1 MCTPSRPLCVMPPR
15 AECRKTHGC
24 MKDNHKECPFSKGK
38 CEYEGG
44 CEETVPGNRKHKS
57 LCQAHSKALIAS
69 DTARSLLRKS
79 ATNVKDEPTLTWL
92 ASDEGKAA
100 SADEY
105 NKRKNILK
113 EQHGV
118 GRNRGK
124 GRKVINA
131 KATPRRGVK
140 ETSTKKSATKAVKM
154 KKAAQCNKA
163 KRMEVLGA
171 KRGRGRVDTSGD
183 GQSAFVLSEFEARW
197 GATSAHAADADKR
210 HPPPSRFVVD
220 LGAHDGLWR
229 SRSHFLV
236 QHGWGALLVEPH
248 PGSFALLRQTWPLA
262 TELHVAASHEAARP
276 ADPRPWDP
284 TAGDERAVTIIAHA
298 GVGSRVGYGAVV
310 SRGQWDNTEARLEED
325 DHRGTIRVYPIQ
337 DLLALAHVPTRFAV
351 LSFSVEWERPLRY
364 AEALVGMMEGGW
376 RADFLVLATG
386 GDAAVRHA
394 LEDAGYEWLKTM
406 GGDDVY
412 YDGRAA
418 TH

>member
-1 MCTPSRPLCVMPPR
+1 MAHSPKMRHRTGPGVLPTYTAAASPPTTTRRLPSEDRRRRRPWTRRGRLACGAATLLAALALLAIAVH
-15 AECRKTHGC
+15 EI
-24 MKDNHKECPFSKGK
+24 CPFHDPGHL
-38 CEYEGG
+38 G
-44 CEETVPGNRKHKS
+44 CVTDGRRVLWEVGDRVDRARVHGAAAAGHAAATVMR
-57 LCQAHSKALIAS
+57 A
-69 DTARSLLRKS
+69 
-79 ATNVKDEPTLTWL
+79 
-92 ASDEGKAA
+92 
-100 SADEY
+100 
-105 NKRKNILK
+105 
-113 EQHGV
+113 
-118 GRNRGK
+118 
-124 GRKVINA
+124 
-131 KATPRRGVK
+131 
-140 ETSTKKSATKAVKM
+140 
-154 KKAAQCNKA
+154 AAQA
-163 KRMEVLGA
+163 RVASGLA
-171 KRGRGRVDTSGD
+171 RVDTSGD

-197 GATSAHAADADKR
+197 GAASAHAADADKR

-262 TELHVAASHEAARP
+262 TELRVTASHEAARP

-298 GVGSRVGYGAVV
+298 GVGSKVGYGAVV
-310 SRGQWDNTEARLEED
+310 SRGRWDNTEARLEED
-325 DHRGTIRVYPIQ
+325 DHRGTIPVYPIQ